1 MPTIGLTFIHID
13 LPRAS
18 TSEATSDC
26 QRATKHPSS
35 LPERDCHDATMRDI
49 EIHSI
54 GAMMGSTN
62 DEQHPETTQQQLSS
76 DNTTSTHSNDA
87 PRLTPMP
94 RWLMHWWT
102 PLAIAAGLLRWTLIV
117 AFFWGGQPHWPSSEA
132 MKLCMTITGAG
143 LTFSAWQQRSHDNA
157 ANAKQA
163 QATAER
169 EDYWK
174 RREHIFRTLGS
185 SNPRIRLG
193 AIAMLT
199 ELADSAEFSE
209 RLNNTEKQLLQQ
221 HIIDTLCLQMKYEGH
236 AQKSEGSKEERSKIQ
251 LAITTAI
258 LQRINETNRRPKLA
272 NWSDAIIDFTQAK
285 ILTPITIDNIHTS
298 AHLDFQYCT
307 FTEDLIIT
315 DSTLNNITWR
325 NARFINNIFYYGKN
339 EECVVRAGEL
349 PHIAEK
355 GSFLNTIFACA
366 PGSTFDL
373 DTVAKHAHSSI
384 ILNNCKF
391 YSTNCTCPPECKCK
405 TSNTSKQC
413 NCLENKDC
421 TCETRCIH
429 ANIIIGYRTS
439 QTHQLQYMPQ
449 ISISKCHTGAI
460 TIVKPINH
468 HGIRIIGNDIR
479 GQISIVHP
487 GILTPADA
495 KEDVSN
501 KITISE
507 NKIHV
512 QDTIDPIHISLGFS
526 GELDNLIIS
535 NNELSDPSNS
545 QLYHPIIC
553 SRIYP
558 HYPRIHFE
566 IPSIRNPRDSRPL
579 TWDAGYYIGDHV
591 EALGCG
597 RHWDSDSALKV
608 TCATATEQSFIHT
621 TYTSA
626 QAFTHVDNS
635 ITEWP
640 NDFPSQEEIMRNI
653 NDNNCYI
660 IADSYERLAVF
671 ITFVEPYTPYASI
684 IGKWRS
690 RAEYRTVRCLAC
702 FTGRGIAQKIFDFA
716 SQESDYL
723 RSDTHVDNLPM
734 RHALEVFGFKECGTF
749 VAEDGSTRVAY
760 DWIKEAAAHN

>member
-1 MPTIGLTFIHID
+1 MVPADDEHKS
-13 LPRAS
+13 ANK
-18 TSEATSDC
+18 SEED
-26 QRATKHPSS
+26 
-35 LPERDCHDATMRDI
+35 
-49 EIHSI
+49 
-54 GAMMGSTN
+54 
-62 DEQHPETTQQQLSS
+62 
-76 DNTTSTHSNDA
+76 TSTQSTFLEKLKFWKHRDEDEHEPA
-87 PRLTPMP
+87 RLTDMP
-94 RWLMHWWT
+94 GCLMHWWT
-102 PLAIAAGLLRWTLIV
+102 PLAIAGTLFLLSMLITSI
-117 AFFWGGQPHWPSSEA
+117 WGTATYEEIVNAIQHFPKQWPFHMRTPSREEIEVC
-132 MKLCMTITGAG
+132 LTITGTG
-143 LTFSAWQQRSHDNA
+143 LAFSAWQQRSHDNVVKE
-157 ANAKQA
+157 KQA
-163 QATAER
+163 QATVER
-169 EDYWK
+169 DDYWK
-174 RREHIFRTLGS
+174 RREHIFQTLGS

-199 ELADSAEFSE
+199 ELADSTEYSE
-209 RLNNTEKQLLQQ
+209 HLNKTEKQLLQR

-236 AQKSEGSKEERSKIQ
+236 APKSEGNKEERSKIQ

-258 LQRINETNRRPKLA
+258 LQRINKTNRRPKLA

-285 ILTPITIDNIHTS
+285 VLTPITIDNIHTS

-315 DSTLNNITWR
+315 DSTLDNITWR
-325 NARFINNIFYYGKN
+325 NARFRKSISCQGKN
-339 EECVVRAGEL
+339 TECIISTNEL
-349 PHIAEK
+349 PSTTEAC
-355 GSFLNTIFACA
+355 SFTNTIFISS
-366 PGSTFDL
+366 PRSTFDL
-373 DTVAKHAHSSI
+373 NKVTENAHSSI
-384 ILNNCKF
+384 ILDKCKF

-405 TSNTSKQC
+405 ISTTPEQC
-413 NCLENKDC
+413 NCLKNKHC
-421 TCETRCIH
+421 ACKTKCIH
-429 ANIIIGYRTS
+429 SNMTIYYGTL
-439 QTHQLQYMPQ
+439 QTQQLQYMPHL
-449 ISISKCHTGAI
+449 SISECSTGKI
-460 TIVKPINH
+460 EIVKPINH

-479 GQISIVHP
+479 GQISIAHP

-507 NKIHV
+507 NKIRA
-512 QDTIDPIHISLGFS
+512 QDTTEPIHISLGFS
-526 GELDNLIIS
+526 GELHNLIFS
-535 NNELSDPSNS
+535 NNALSDPSNS

-579 TWDAGYYIGDHV
+579 AWDAGYYIGNHV

-626 QAFTHVDNS
+626 QAFTHVDKS

-671 ITFVEPYTPYASI
+671 ITFVEPYAPYASI

-690 RAEYRTVRCLAC
+690 RAEYRTVRCIAG

-723 RSDTHVDNLPM
+723 RSDSHVDNLPM

-749 VAEDGSTRVAY
+749 TADDGSTRIAY
-760 DWIKEAAAHN
+760 DWIKEPPRDGSSRP